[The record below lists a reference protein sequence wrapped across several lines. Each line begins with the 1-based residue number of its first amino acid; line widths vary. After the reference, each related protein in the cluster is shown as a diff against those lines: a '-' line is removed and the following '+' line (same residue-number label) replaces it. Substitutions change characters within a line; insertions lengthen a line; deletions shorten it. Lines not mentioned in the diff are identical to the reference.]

1 MFKATRE
8 IYQILKGSDAG
19 LKVFTSENEKSSEV
33 WLSFSVKNGSS
44 YTVKYIS
51 RDDDNDVA
59 LRVFS
64 LIHVE
69 ESQKANLYPALNEV
83 NNKYRYVKFVLD
95 GDNDV
100 NVEYDFPVRTKSFDG
115 IAEEMLVR
123 FVQIIDDAYPIL
135 MRAMWS

>member
-100 NVEYDFPVRTKSFDG
+100 NVEYDFPVRTKAFDG